1 MVQIFQRGSKFF
13 SKISSGGSLFIKKLV
28 PGGNQFWGVHFYHD
42 KHSKIPRGCKNGNV
56 PLHSR
61 GYANR
66 DHVHILRAI
75 LAVVS
80 CPAPPRTCEKG
91 GSGVLNDF
99 SCHSSP
105 IRELESD
112 CRTSSSMRSSI
123 PAVRCTCT
131 GNAIITFFTPFDPAP
146 CDKKCRSEHQTLF
159 PLFGGGVWG
168 RDYSCGYYPESDW
181 TTAEKCTN

>member
-1 MVQIFQRGSKFF
+1 MLKYDTQNTEHRPSMHGESGYATVNAHRDERIKGQIFMDHCTAQPPNGLGLACKTIGKQFGSIIIL
-13 SKISSGGSLFIKKLV
+13 SGNLQSSIQS
-28 PGGNQFWGVHFYHD
+28 
-42 KHSKIPRGCKNGNV
+42 
-56 PLHSR
+56 HSR
-61 GYANR
+61 QR
-66 DHVHILRAI
+66 L
-75 LAVVS
+75 VS
-80 CPAPPRTCEKG
+80 CPAPPCTCEKG

-99 SCHSSP
+99 PCHSSP

-112 CRTSSSMRSSI
+112 CRTSSSTRSSM

-168 RDYSCGYYPESDW
+168 RD
-181 TTAEKCTN
+181 